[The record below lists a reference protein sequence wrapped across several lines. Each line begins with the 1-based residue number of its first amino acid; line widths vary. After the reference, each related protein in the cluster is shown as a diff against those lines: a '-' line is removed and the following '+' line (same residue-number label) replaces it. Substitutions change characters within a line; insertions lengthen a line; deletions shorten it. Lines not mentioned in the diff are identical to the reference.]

1 MQWQL
6 INTCLVGFIYFNRT
20 TIEIYMKNS
29 QLSGFSSC
37 LPHNTDENT
46 FAKLLYVILQGTQ
59 KLFFLLILLLIN
71 ETYSQTFTVK
81 GNITTTDST
90 AVRYASVTF
99 IDQSD
104 TTKKYFAITDT
115 SGNYQL
121 NVITEIKEEAPTIPQ
136 SFELMQN
143 YPNPF
148 SDETNI
154 PYKLN
159 EESNASVTIY
169 NILGQAV
176 KSFKSLEQAGGMHG
190 VTWDGRDE
198 FGKKVSTGV
207 YFYRLLARGET
218 QVKKMI
224 FTSGHQITLNIG
236 TNRLFN
242 ETNTFIEKSRDRL
255 SPVEFRIII
264 TNGNNTTPQIDS
276 LILNNVEISS
286 DTIINF
292 VVHYYQT
299 THHSFFPL
307 QIGNRWVFQFPYWSP
322 VYGDTVAT
330 NDDEIIATK
339 VVDSKTYYGFNNSMP
354 FFPHH
359 SMVQDLIGARIDTM
373 FVRLNEKG
381 DLMLLVEDKEW
392 LYLSFDST
400 QVDSLV
406 RLKIKNADY
415 YYIITAVDDTIITSV
430 GTFYNCFCIINYYP
444 MTKGT
449 EHYIWAAPGYGPI
462 KIYYPELGVTYEL
475 VKINIQNK

>member
-1 MQWQL
+1 
-6 INTCLVGFIYFNRT
+6 
-20 TIEIYMKNS
+20 MKPVAT
-29 QLSGFSSC
+29 LSLKIVQFTPKIFS
-37 LPHNTDENT
+37 
-46 FAKLLYVILQGTQ
+46 LLL
-59 KLFFLLILLLIN
+59 LLLIG
-71 ETYSQTFTVK
+71 EAYSQTFTVK

-90 AVRYASVTF
+90 PVKYASVTF
-99 IDQSD
+99 IDESD

-121 NVITEIKEEAPTIPQ
+121 NVITEIKEEAPTLPQ

-169 NILGQAV
+169 NILGQEV
-176 KSFKSLEQAGGMHG
+176 KSFRVVGQRAGIHG
-190 VTWDGRDE
+190 ITWDGRDD
-198 FGKKVSTGV
+198 FGKKVSKGV
-207 YFYRLLARGET
+207 YFYQLLARGET

-236 TNRLFN
+236 ANRLLN
-242 ETNTFIEKSRDRL
+242 ETNTFIEKSRNRL
-255 SPVEFRIII
+255 SPVEFKIII

-276 LILNNVEISS
+276 LILNNVEILS
-286 DTIINF
+286 DTTINI
-292 VVHYYQT
+292 VVHSYQT

-322 VYGDTVAT
+322 VYGDTIAT
-330 NDDEIIATK
+330 NDDEIITTK
-339 VVDSKTYYGFNNSMP
+339 VVDSKAYYGFNNAMP

-359 SMVQDLIGARIDTM
+359 SLVQDLIGARIDTM

-406 RLKIKNADY
+406 RIKIKNADY
-415 YYIITAVDDTIITSV
+415 YYIITSVDDTIITSI

-444 MTKGT
+444 MIKGT
-449 EHYIWAAPGYGPI
+449 EHYIWVAPGYGPV

>member
-1 MQWQL
+1 
-6 INTCLVGFIYFNRT
+6 
-20 TIEIYMKNS
+20 MKNS
-29 QLSGFSSC
+29 QLYGFSFC
-37 LPHNTDENT
+37 LLPITDENT
-46 FAKLLYVILQGTQ
+46 FTRLLYLILHATL
-59 KLFFLLILLLIN
+59 KLFSILILLFIG
-71 ETYSQTFTVK
+71 EAYSQTVIVK
-81 GNITTTDST
+81 GNVSTADST
-90 AVRYASVTF
+90 PVKYASVTF
-99 IDQSD
+99 IDEND
-104 TTKKYFAITDT
+104 TTKKYSTITET

-121 NVITEIKEEAPTIPQ
+121 SVITNIKDEAPSLPQ

-148 SDETNI
+148 SEETNI
-154 PYKLN
+154 PFKLN
-159 EESNASVTIY
+159 EVSNASVTIY
-169 NILGQAV
+169 NILGQEV
-176 KSFKSLEQAGGMHG
+176 KSFKAVEQRAGIHGM
-190 VTWDGRDE
+190 TWDGRDD

-236 TNRLFN
+236 ANRLFN
-242 ETNTFIEKSRDRL
+242 KTNTVIEKSRDRW

-264 TNGNNTTPQIDS
+264 TNGTNTTPQIDS
-276 LILNNVEISS
+276 LLLNNVEISN

-292 VVHYYQT
+292 VVHYFQT
-299 THHSFFPL
+299 TLHSFFPL

-330 NDDEIIATK
+330 NDDEIITTK
-339 VVDSKTYYGFNNSMP
+339 VVDGKKYYGFSNAMP

-359 SMVQDLIGARIDTM
+359 FIVQDLIGARIDTM

-406 RLKIKNADY
+406 RIKIKNADY
-415 YYIITAVDDTIITSV
+415 FFKIESTNDTVNTPIGSFDKCTKIL
-430 GTFYNCFCIINYYP
+430 NYFP
-444 MTKGT
+444 AIKGT
-449 EHYIWAAPGYGPI
+449 EHYIWVAPGYGPV
-462 KIYYPELGVTYEL
+462 KIYYPELDVTYQL

>member
-1 MQWQL
+1 MKRF
-6 INTCLVGFIYFNRT
+6 INLSSLVYQVT
-20 TIEIYMKNS
+20 S
-29 QLSGFSSC
+29 
-37 LPHNTDENT
+37 
-46 FAKLLYVILQGTQ
+46 
-59 KLFFLLILLLIN
+59 KLFYFLILLLTS
-71 ETYSQTFTVK
+71 EAYSQTFVVK
-81 GNITTTDST
+81 GKITTADST
-90 AVRYASVTF
+90 PVKYASVTF
-99 IDQSD
+99 IDESD
-104 TTKKYFAITDT
+104 TTKKYFTITDT

-121 NVITEIKEEAPTIPQ
+121 SVITNIKDEAPTLPQ

-159 EESNASVTIY
+159 EVSNASVTIY
-169 NILGQAV
+169 NILGQEV
-176 KSFKSLEQAGGMHG
+176 KSFKSLEHAGGMHG

-224 FTSGHQITLNIG
+224 FTSGYQSKLNIG
-236 TNRLFN
+236 ANRLFN
-242 ETNTFIEKSRDRL
+242 VTNTFIEKSRDKL

-264 TNGNNTTPQIDS
+264 TNGNNTTPQIGS
-276 LILNNVEISS
+276 VMLNNVQISS

-292 VVHYYQT
+292 VVHSFQT
-299 THHSFFPL
+299 TLHSFFPL
-307 QIGNRWVFQFPYWSP
+307 QNGNRWVFQFPYWSP

-330 NDDEIIATK
+330 NDDEIITTK

-415 YYIITAVDDTIITSV
+415 YYIITEVDDTIITSV

-444 MTKGT
+444 MIKGT
-449 EHYIWAAPGYGPI
+449 EHYIWVAPGYGPV
-462 KIYYPELGVTYEL
+462 KIYYPELDVTYEL
-475 VKINIQNK
+475 VKITIQNNEKRLK